1 MKMKKLKKGEGG
13 FTLIELLIA
22 IALTAI
28 ITSTATMAIFQT
40 FTGSTRSAN
49 HMVAVRQVQEAGYW
63 VSLYAYMAA
72 DMEITGDSGFPLIL
86 SWVDFEPPPGESEVE
101 EHKVVFS
108 LNSSGLR
115 GYYYVDSGSG
125 YVLDEEKTGQIPAFE
140 VIDTDGTN
148 LKLGGGSA
156 FSLPDEYDAFQIIG
170 DATPDNGKITVRE
183 GSISVTTT
191 GDATCNQIA
200 TDPYDIYEWETT
212 AVGDIITVTATSAD
226 TEGSWTSETQAVS
239 AAITADGGGQSAT
252 LSTGR
257 VLIFTVTATVGTGQQ
272 ETGESR
278 VYEIV
283 PKPVS

>member
-28 ITSTATMAIFQT
+28 ITTTATMAIFQT

-72 DMEITGDSGFPLIL
+72 DMEITGDSGFPLVLRWI
-86 SWVDFEPPPGESEVE
+86 DFDPPPGESEVE
-101 EHKVVFS
+101 KHKVVFS

-125 YVLDEEKTGQIPAFE
+125 SGYVLDEEKTGKIPAFE
-140 VIDTDGTN
+140 VIDSDKTN
-148 LKLGGGSA
+148 LKLAGGSA
-156 FSLPDEYDAFQIIG
+156 FSLPDIG
-170 DATPDNGKITVRE
+170 DALNIAGEATPDNGKITVRE
-183 GSISVTTT
+183 GSISVTIT
-191 GDATCNQIA
+191 GDAT
-200 TDPYDIYEWETT
+200 YDSGTGEWTTT

-239 AAITADGGGQSAT
+239 AAITVDGGGQSAT

-257 VLIFTVTATVGTGQQ
+257 VLIFTVTATVGTGNQ
-272 ETGESR
+272 ETSESR
-278 VYEIV
+278 IYEIV

>member
-1 MKMKKLKKGEGG
+1 MHRDQRG

-28 ITSTATMAIFQT
+28 ITTTATMAIFQT

-72 DMEITGDSGFPLIL
+72 DMEITGDSGFPLVLRWI
-86 SWVDFEPPPGESEVE
+86 DFDPPPGESEVE
-101 EHKVVFS
+101 KHKVVFS

-125 YVLDEEKTGQIPAFE
+125 SGYVLDEEKTGKIPAFE
-140 VIDTDGTN
+140 VIDSDKTN
-148 LKLGGGSA
+148 LKLAGGSA
-156 FSLPDEYDAFQIIG
+156 FSLPDIG
-170 DATPDNGKITVRE
+170 DALNIAGEATPDNGKITVRE
-183 GSISVTTT
+183 GSISVTIT

-239 AAITADGGGQSAT
+239 AAITVDGGGQSAT

-257 VLIFTVTATVGTGQQ
+257 VLIFTVTATVGTGNQ
-272 ETGESR
+272 ETSESR
-278 VYEIV
+278 IYEIV

>member
-140 VIDTDGTN
+140 VIDSDETN
-148 LKLGGGSA
+148 LKLAGGSA

-191 GDATCNQIA
+191 GDAT
-200 TDPYDIYEWETT
+200 YDSGTGEWTTT
-212 AVGDIITVTATSAD
+212 AIGDIITVTATSAD